1 MAREI
6 GAAEVVVV
14 GSGIAGACVAVR
26 AAAAGRRVLVV
37 ERGDWM
43 GPRQIT
49 TIHRARTVRR
59 TTAVP
64 LISVNRVHAGK
75 KMPDRL
81 MPVAVGGLA
90 NFYAGVSLRIR
101 DEELERWPV
110 GPDAMRPRYAEAEE
124 LLSVATAPTRSAV
137 ADRLAAAADRI
148 GVRAVANP
156 LAIRFATPCRRC
168 THCNQV
174 PCPWGAKFSPARLL
188 RERGIEVLS
197 GVTARRLVFEGDRA
211 HTLEVT
217 DATGE
222 VAHVRCESAV
232 AICAGAIE
240 SPRLLERSG
249 VADRMPHVGK
259 NLMTHIL
266 ADIIG
271 LFRDPVGEDRD
282 FEKWLSFDAG
292 YFDDQGRVRGLVQQE
307 QPSPRRDLLA
317 RTPAP
322 FRGVVG
328 YAIEHMVSLIAIGE
342 DDARP
347 ENRIATAADGAPV
360 LHQRYTADEERRRAE
375 LVRSAR
381 KLLRASGAYATFAA
395 KSHSVYHACGTA
407 RMGTSERDSVTD
419 RTGRIWGT
427 ANVFVG
433 DASLFPTS
441 SGVNPS
447 LTIAALGLH
456 VGGGL

>member
-14 GSGIAGACVAVR
+14 GSGVAGACVAVR
-26 AAAAGRRVLVV
+26 AAAAGRKVLVI
-37 ERGDWM
+37 ERGEWM
-43 GPRQIT
+43 GPREVT

-59 TTAVP
+59 STAVP
-64 LISVNRVHAGK
+64 LISVHRVHANK

-110 GPDAMRPRYAEAEE
+110 GAATMRSRYEEAEA
-124 LLSVATAPTRSAV
+124 LLSVATAPARSAV
-137 ADRLAAAADRI
+137 ADRLAAGADRI
-148 GVRAVANP
+148 GVRTLANP

-188 RERGIEVLS
+188 RDRGIAVLS
-197 GVTARRLVFEGDRA
+197 GVTASKLVLEGDRA
-211 HTLEVT
+211 KAIEVT
-217 DATGE
+217 DADGE
-222 VAHVRCESAV
+222 VALVRTDSAI

-249 VADRMPHVGK
+249 FAERLPHVGK

-271 LFRDPVGEDRD
+271 LFRDPVGENRD

-292 YFDDQGRVRGLVQQE
+292 YFDDKGRVRGLIQQE

-328 YAIEHMVSLIAIGE
+328 YAVEHMVSMIAIGE

-347 ENRIATAADGAPV
+347 ENCIQTAASGAAV
-360 LHQRYTADEERRRAE
+360 LRQRYSADEERRRTE
-375 LVRSAR
+375 LVRSAQ

-395 KSHSVYHACGTA
+395 KSHSIYHACGTA
-407 RMGTSERDSVTD
+407 RMGTSERDSVAD
-419 RTGRIWGT
+419 RNGRIWGT
-427 ANVFVG
+427 QNVFVG

-456 VGGGL
+456 VGSGL